1 MLYYWATNTEKK
13 PLSWKYEHALDL
25 NQMESSSCL
34 TSSLLPTSTM
44 KRHIKSPVNN
54 FFSAN
59 LRFVVLSYYCSIF
72 PHLHAEESNILDKP
86 ANPTVPI
93 FFTLTALH
101 SLKSNK
107 NVRMSWKCS
116 FRTPGGTKSNWKVN
130 YSSSWTHLN
139 IMQFKELHRNHQSK
153 AKLAKCFPGT
163 DEAHNTC
170 AYVLTHVAHT
180 IW

>member
-1 MLYYWATNTEKK
+1 MVARWEEVLFCFMLYYWATNTEKK
-13 PLSWKYEHALDL
+13 TLSWKYEHALDL
-25 NQMESSSCL
+25 YQMESSSCL
-34 TSSLLPTSTM
+34 TSSLLPTSAM
-44 KRHIKSPVNN
+44 KRHIKSPANN

-107 NVRMSWKCS
+107 NERLSWKCS
-116 FRTPGGTKSNWKVN
+116 FRTPGGTKSNWKLIIP
-130 YSSSWTHLN
+130 H
-139 IMQFKELHRNHQSK
+139 
-153 AKLAKCFPGT
+153 PG
-163 DEAHNTC
+163 HI
-170 AYVLTHVAHT
+170 L
-180 IW
+180 I